1 MTDREPESAT
11 EADAPRRHNI
21 ADDVPRGQP
30 AGGTGDDS
38 PGMPGGTLGTGGARE
53 EDQ

>member
-1 MTDREPESAT
+1 MTDRDREISP
-11 EADAPRRHNI
+11 EADVPRRHNI
-21 ADDVPRGQP
+21 ADDVPQGTP
-30 AGGTGDDS
+30 PGGAGDDS